1 MSLPSE
7 FKQALRD
14 PYLRPLVVLG
24 TFAIATTAVL
34 GMFAIAAVAFV
45 RVFGCH

>member
-1 MSLPSE
+1 MNLSNEL
-7 FKQALRD
+7 KQTLCD

-24 TFAIATTAVL
+24 TFTIATTAVL

-45 RVFGCH
+45 RVFGHH

>member
-1 MSLPSE
+1 MSL
-7 FKQALRD
+7 FNGVKRTLRD

-24 TFAIATTAVL
+24 TFTIATTAVL